1 MKANI
6 KILFLGMLMAMS
18 FLSFSQDDIKLN
30 PDKVQKFTPYLA
42 ARHGGGD
49 DFLKWKENNKMLYA
63 KEMWYFT
70 ESWYVK
76 RNYTGEGVVLNE
88 EITDIT
94 RFEHLRKENE
104 EVILTFPG
112 FKDALVL
119 LPANQLIYL
128 AKY

>member
-1 MKANI
+1 MKTNI
-6 KILFLGMLMAMS
+6 KIIFLGMLMAMS

-94 RFEHLRKENE
+94 RFEHLRK
-104 EVILTFPG
+104 
-112 FKDALVL
+112 
-119 LPANQLIYL
+119 
-128 AKY
+128 